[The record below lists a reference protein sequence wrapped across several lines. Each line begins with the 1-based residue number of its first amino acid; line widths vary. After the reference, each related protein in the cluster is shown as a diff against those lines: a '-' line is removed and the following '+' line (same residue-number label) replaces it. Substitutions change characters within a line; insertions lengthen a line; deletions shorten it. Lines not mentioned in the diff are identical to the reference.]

1 MVKTAPTAA
10 GSTDM
15 AGNVYEWCW
24 DWYDAGWYSNG
35 GATTTETRGT
45 NSSLLGARDAGRFV
59 GRRHVLTGLRQWLPQ
74 RRSGVRGQLRRISEC
89 EGALTF
95 FLDSW
100 GSGGLPPG
108 EIFMLR

>member
-1 MVKTAPTAA
+1 MGCYDSSQTPA
-10 GSTDM
+10 GPDRGNGNGNGNGSGLNDM
-15 AGNVYEWCW
+15 AGKVYEWYW

-74 RRSGVRGQLRRISEC
+74 RRSGVRGQLRRILEC

-95 FLDSW
+95 F
-100 GSGGLPPG
+100 P
-108 EIFMLR
+108 